1 MLGLPFVYWVLWT
14 GALINRLG
22 GFIYPFLALYL
33 THERGFS
40 VEQAG
45 GVVSLYGLG
54 SIVASVM
61 GGVMAD
67 RIGRRPTLLLASTLG
82 AAAMLQLGLA
92 REPWHIAAS
101 TFLLGLL
108 TDAFRPALQA
118 SVADVVAPEDR
129 IRAYGYLY
137 WAVNLGFAGAAV
149 IAGLLAKSN
158 FALLFA
164 GDAATTL
171 LFGLLVFLRVPET
184 RPGSLAAV
192 PLGRERSSQPGQSA
206 APMSPVAPGRI
217 DAPYRDK
224 VLVTFLLTQLLVAIV
239 FFQSAATLPVDMCAH
254 GRTEAQYG
262 GLIAIN
268 GVLIVFL
275 QPFATRLV
283 QRYRRAH
290 VLAVGAAL
298 GGLGFGLTG
307 LGHSVL
313 FYGFTIVVWTLGE
326 IAFSPVAPA
335 VVADLAPREL
345 RGGYQGAFT
354 MTWGIAACLA
364 PMLGSV
370 ALGRGGSWILWGG
383 CAALGLLAAG
393 LHLLIAPARRH
404 RLMALRTAEDDPVA
418 REDGLGSVIASV
430 LEA

>member
-1 MLGLPFVYWVLWT
+1 MVWNARMLGLPFVYWVLWT

-22 GFIYPFLALYL
+22 GFVYTFLALYL
-33 THERGFS
+33 TQERGFS

-54 SIVASVM
+54 SIVASAM

-67 RIGRRPTLLLASTLG
+67 RLGRRPTLLLASVFG

-92 REPWHIAAS
+92 RAPWHIAVA

-108 TDAFRPALQA
+108 TDAYRPALQA
-118 SVADVVAPEDR
+118 SVADVAAPEDR

-137 WAVNLGFAGAAV
+137 WAANLGFTGAAV
-149 IAGLLAKSN
+149 IGGLLAKAH

-184 RPGSLAAV
+184 RPDSAGPAASASERAEPSRPPAPPASL
-192 PLGRERSSQPGQSA
+192 
-206 APMSPVAPGRI
+206 
-217 DAPYRDK
+217 DAPYRDPI
-224 VLVTFLLTQLLVAIV
+224 LVAFLLAQLLVAV
-239 FFQSAATLPVDMCAH
+239 LFFQSAVTLPVDMRAH

-268 GVLIVFL
+268 GVLIVTL
-275 QPFATRLV
+275 QPLVTRLV
-283 QRYRRAH
+283 QRYPRAQ
-290 VLAVGAAL
+290 VLALGAAL
-298 GGLGFGLTG
+298 TGVGFGLTG
-307 LGHSVL
+307 LGHSAL
-313 FYGFTIVVWTLGE
+313 FYAFTIVVWTLGE
-326 IAFSPVAPA
+326 MALSPVAPA
-335 VVADLAPREL
+335 VVADLSPREL
-345 RGGYQGAFT
+345 RGMYQGAFT
-354 MTWGIAACLA
+354 MTWGIAAALA
-364 PMLGSV
+364 PVLGSM

-393 LHLLIAPARRH
+393 LHLLIAPARRR
-404 RLMALRTAEDDPVA
+404 RLMALATAEDDPVA
-418 REDGLGSVIASV
+418 REDGLGRW
-430 LEA
+430 

>member
-22 GFIYPFLALYL
+22 GFIYTFLALYL
-33 THERGFS
+33 TQERGFS

-45 GVVSLYGLG
+45 GVVSLYGIG

-67 RIGRRPTLLLASTLG
+67 RIGRRPTLLLASILG

-92 REPWHIAAS
+92 RASWHIAFS

-108 TDAFRPALQA
+108 TDAYRPALQA

-149 IAGLLAKSN
+149 IAGLLAKTN

-171 LFGLLVFLRVPET
+171 IFGLLVFLRVPET
-184 RPGSLAAV
+184 RPGSAGVESA
-192 PLGRERSSQPGQSA
+192 PPGSGPVRP
-206 APMSPVAPGRI
+206 API
-217 DAPYRDK
+217 DAPYRDPA
-224 VLVTFLLTQLLVAIV
+224 LVTFLLTQLLVAMI
-239 FFQSAATLPVDMCAH
+239 FFQSAVTLPVDMRAH
-254 GRTEAQYG
+254 GKTEAQYG
-262 GLIAIN
+262 ALIAIN
-268 GVLIVFL
+268 GVLIVVL
-275 QPFATRLV
+275 QPLATRLV

-298 GGLGFGLTG
+298 GGLGFGMTG

-313 FYGFTIVVWTLGE
+313 FYAFTIVVWTLGE

-354 MTWGIAACLA
+354 MTWGIAACVA
-364 PMLGSV
+364 PVLGGL
-370 ALGRGGSWILWGG
+370 ALGRGGSWILWGS

-393 LHLLIAPARRH
+393 LHLLIAPARRR

-418 REDGLGSVIASV
+418 REDGLSQRDTLAILA
-430 LEA
+430 EHAQR